1 MAKYKLTQDL
11 TILDKTVLTRDSEV
25 EFDESGEFIVNSELG
40 PIKLTKEILKDK
52 ITSLEKNVEFK
63 VSLLNED
70 DEDKVNFYRMQL
82 DIKSTRKKLREIENE
97 FRKILNEVL

>member
-82 DIKSTRKKLREIENE
+82 DIKSTRRKIREIENE